1 MSTINDYLIKNLGIL
16 ELRNEL
22 RRLIK
27 EYNSYTGRYLFVYAS
42 DFTKGRIGIDVSL
55 MQDDFYTIQDI
66 LRESKKDVLD
76 FYIETP
82 GGSGETAEEIAKF
95 LHKKFKEVN
104 FVIAGEAKSAG
115 TILALSG
122 DNIYMCETGSLGP
135 IDAQVRIGRMTISA
149 HDYVSWVEDKRKEA
163 EKTGRLSPFDATMI
177 AQISPGE
184 IYGVINSLEFAK
196 DLVKKW
202 LVDYKFKNWNVTETT
217 KKTVTY
223 EMKRK
228 RAEEIADK
236 LCNHMTWKTHG
247 RSLKIE
253 DLKDLLRIT
262 DIDKDPVLANIVYR
276 IKTVIRLIFDTS
288 TDYKLFFLEDFN
300 LSRTATASNPDSHAF
315 NSDIKSKEINGL
327 KIEIRC
333 PKCGKQH
340 AVQAYVGTERNEGMI
355 NKLKS
360 PNVRGNDVLV
370 CDNIGCN
377 MNIDLKPI
385 KNQIESQIRK
395 RIFFK

>member
-1 MSTINDYLIKNLGIL
+1 
-16 ELRNEL
+16 
-22 RRLIK
+22 
-27 EYNSYTGRYLFVYAS
+27 
-42 DFTKGRIGIDVSL
+42 
-55 MQDDFYTIQDI
+55 
-66 LRESKKDVLD
+66 
-76 FYIETP
+76 
-82 GGSGETAEEIAKF
+82 
-95 LHKKFKEVN
+95 
-104 FVIAGEAKSAG
+104 
-115 TILALSG
+115 
-122 DNIYMCETGSLGP
+122 
-135 IDAQVRIGRMTISA
+135 
-149 HDYVSWVEDKRKEA
+149 
-163 EKTGRLSPFDATMI
+163 
-177 AQISPGE
+177 
-184 IYGVINSLEFAK
+184 
-196 DLVKKW
+196 
-202 LVDYKFKNWNVTETT
+202 
-217 KKTVTY
+217 
-223 EMKRK
+223 
-228 RAEEIADK
+228 
-236 LCNHMTWKTHG
+236 MTWKTHG

>member
-1 MSTINDYLIKNLGIL
+1 MELLIHL
-16 ELRNEL
+16 
-22 RRLIK
+22 
-27 EYNSYTGRYLFVYAS
+27 
-42 DFTKGRIGIDVSL
+42 SL
-55 MQDDFYTIQDI
+55 
-66 LRESKKDVLD
+66 
-76 FYIETP
+76 P
-82 GGSGETAEEIAKF
+82 
-95 LHKKFKEVN
+95 
-104 FVIAGEAKSAG
+104 
-115 TILALSG
+115 
-122 DNIYMCETGSLGP
+122 
-135 IDAQVRIGRMTISA
+135 
-149 HDYVSWVEDKRKEA
+149 
-163 EKTGRLSPFDATMI
+163 
-177 AQISPGE
+177 
-184 IYGVINSLEFAK
+184 K

-217 KKTVTY
+217 KKTVTC

-228 RAEEIADK
+228 RAEEIADR

-262 DIDKDPVLANIVYR
+262 DIDEDSVLANIVYR

-315 NSDIKSKEINGL
+315 NPAIKSKEINSL
-327 KIEIRC
+327 KIEIKC

-340 AVQAYVGTERNEGMI
+340 AVQAYVGAERNEELI

-360 PNVRGNDVLV
+360 PNVKGNDIFV
-370 CDNIGCN
+370 CDSIGCN